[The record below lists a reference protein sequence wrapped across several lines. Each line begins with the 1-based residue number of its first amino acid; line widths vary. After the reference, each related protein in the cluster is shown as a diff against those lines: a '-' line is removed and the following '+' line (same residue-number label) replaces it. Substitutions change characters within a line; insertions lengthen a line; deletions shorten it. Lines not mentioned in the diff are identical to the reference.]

1 MVFDA
6 PGAVAGIV
14 PEARRLIG
22 VARQAYAGQARV
34 SALLADC
41 ARRLDEPLRVALAGQ
56 LKAGKSTLLNAL
68 VGQDIA
74 PTDATECTRL
84 VTWYRHG
91 PTPRVT
97 AFARDGAHADVGVR
111 RDRGADGLATPHGLH
126 FDLSALR
133 WNAPGAREVDHLDVQ
148 WPSEELARTTIIDS
162 PGISSMSREV
172 SARTARLLTPAA
184 DPAGVVL
191 PGADAVVYLL
201 RRLDAADVNFLES
214 IGAGIGSGQA
224 ADAGVPGLGYGAF
237 GAGASGTGRF
247 GHGTTGTGAPVG
259 AAGAHGPGAPP
270 AGYTAAAAPLGAV
283 GVVSRADEI
292 GAGRIDALHSAREVA
307 SRFAEELERTGLC
320 QSVVPVA
327 GLLAFAAAT
336 LRQREYSAFEAL
348 ATVPTEELTAAL
360 LSADRFAR
368 PDLPLPVS
376 PELRAHLVA
385 RFGLFG
391 IRLSVTLIR
400 LGVRDSAS
408 LAAELT
414 SRSGLDELRSV
425 LDVQFAQRAE
435 ELKAHSA
442 LTALARI
449 LAAYPGTSADAL
461 LPRVRTLLADVH
473 GFAELRLLG
482 RLRSD
487 ELPLPEDDIAEL
499 QRLIGGSG
507 VAPHLRLGLPAD
519 TDLTTQREYALAA
532 VRKWRSR
539 AGHPLAD
546 QVTATACLTAA
557 RSAEGLLDTLN
568 DPPTTPLTR
577 IPRHRA

>member
-1 MVFDA
+1 MPRYRDQMVFDT

-22 VARQAYAGQARV
+22 VARQAYAGQSRP

-91 PTPRVT
+91 ATPRVT
-97 AFARDGAHADVGVR
+97 AYARDGARADVVVR
-111 RDRGADGLATPHGLH
+111 RDRGADGLPGAHGLH

-133 WNAPGAREVDHLDVQ
+133 WNAPGPRPVEHLDVQ
-148 WPSEELARTTIIDS
+148 WPSEELARTTIIDT
-162 PGISSMSREV
+162 PGISSLSQEV
-172 SARTARLLTPAA
+172 SARTSRLLTPTA
-184 DPAGVVL
+184 DAAGVAL
-191 PGADAVVYLL
+191 PSADAVVYLL
-201 RRLDAADVNFLES
+201 RRLDAADVDFLET
-214 IGAGIGSGQA
+214 IGAGSGAVHRGST
-224 ADAGVPGLGYGAF
+224 V
-237 GAGASGTGRF
+237 SG
-247 GHGTTGTGAPVG
+247 
-259 AAGAHGPGAPP
+259 
-270 AGYTAAAAPLGAV
+270 PLGAI

-292 GAGRIDALHSAREVA
+292 GAGRIDALHSARDVA
-307 SRFAEELERTGLC
+307 SRFADELERTGLC
-320 QSVVPVA
+320 QSVIPVA

-336 LRQREYSAFEAL
+336 LRQREYAAFEAL
-348 ATVPTEELTAAL
+348 AAVPTDDLTAAL

-368 PDLPLPVS
+368 PDLQLPVP
-376 PELRAHLVA
+376 PELRAHLAA

-400 LGVRDSAS
+400 LGIRDSAS

-414 SRSGLDELRSV
+414 ARSGLDELRTV

-442 LTALARI
+442 LTGLARV
-449 LAAYPGTSADAL
+449 LTAYPGTPADAV

-482 RLRSD
+482 RLRAD
-487 ELPLPEDDIAEL
+487 DLPLPADDITEL
-499 QRLIGGSG
+499 HRLIGGSG

-519 TDLTTQREYALAA
+519 ADLATQHAQALAA

-539 AGHPLAD
+539 ASHPLAD
-546 QVTATACLTAA
+546 QSTSAACLTAA
-557 RSAEGLLDTLN
+557 RSAEGLLDLLQE
-568 DPPTTPLTR
+568 PLTTPIAR
-577 IPRHRA
+577 IRPRRLPRD

>member
-14 PEARRLIG
+14 PEARRLID

-133 WNAPGAREVDHLDVQ
+133 WNASGPREVDHLDVQ

-184 DPAGVVL
+184 DSAGVVL

-201 RRLDAADVNFLES
+201 RRLDAADVSFLES
-214 IGAGIGSGQA
+214 IGAGTGSGRA
-224 ADAGVPGLGYGAF
+224 ADRGGRGPGYADTGG
-237 GAGASGTGRF
+237 GPSGIGASGP
-247 GHGTTGTGAPVG
+247 GAV
-259 AAGAHGPGAPP
+259 AAGSAD
-270 AGYTAAAAPLGAV
+270 TAPLGAI

-307 SRFAEELERTGLC
+307 SRFAAELERTGLC

-336 LRQREYSAFEAL
+336 LRQREYAAFEAL

-368 PDLPLPVS
+368 PDLPLPVP

-414 SRSGLDELRSV
+414 DRSGLDELRSV

-487 ELPLPEDDIAEL
+487 ELPLPETDIAEL

-519 TDLTTQREYALAA
+519 TDLTTQREHALAA

-546 QVTATACLTAA
+546 QATATACLTAA
-557 RSAEGLLDTLN
+557 RSAEGLLDVLN
-568 DPPTTPLTR
+568 DPPTTPLAR